1 MSANRWI
8 ISASAP
14 ETELISKK
22 AGLPLWVAR
31 VLTNRGVLSPED
43 ARAFLF
49 GDISSLHNPYLFE
62 DMKKAVARI
71 QKAIINKEKILVFG
85 DYDVD
90 GILSVVMLTRAL
102 TDLGGQVEYYIPDRL
117 SQGYGLR
124 EQYIES
130 MQSKGFQLLISV
142 DCGIKANAF
151 VNKAGECGLDVI
163 ITDHHLPGPQL
174 PAAEAILNPAVPGC
188 GYPEISLAGVGVVF
202 KLMQALIQERGQAS
216 HLRSYMKLVAIG
228 TVADVVDLKGEN
240 RLLVKFGLEELKN
253 AVNPGLKNLLKI
265 CGLTGKSISVGDVGF
280 RIGPRLNAAGRLGK
294 AETAVEL
301 FFSEE
306 PQVVENIVSQLDN
319 YNSVRQKIEEKIFN
333 QAVNHIEK
341 KKLHEKHK
349 LLILGCEEWHR
360 GVIGIV
366 SSKIKDLFY
375 RPVILFSYEEGKA
388 VGSGRSIK
396 EFSLIDCLDDNK
408 SFFISYGGHRQAVGC
423 ELPVE
428 RVDSFRKTINNYVD
442 GKLSPVDLQKKLY
455 IDTTLRFEEMDSN
468 FMELFYCISPFGMG
482 NPRPL
487 FLVEKAEV
495 SAPPQKIKKKHCKLV
510 LRQKGRVFEAIGW
523 QKGAWTDQLK
533 RGDLLDVVFSP
544 QENKFLGQE
553 SLYLSLEDI
562 RKSKI

>member
-14 ETELISKK
+14 EAELISRK

-90 GILSVVMLTRAL
+90 GILSVVMLTRVL

-151 VNKAGECGLDVI
+151 VNKARECGLDVI

-188 GYPEISLAGVGVVF
+188 GYPETSLAGVGVVF

-375 RPVILFSYEEGKA
+375 RPVILFSYEDGKA

-428 RVDSFRKTINNYVD
+428 MVDSFRKTINNYVD

-455 IDTTLRFEEMDSN
+455 IDTPLRFEEMDSN

-523 QKGAWTDQLK
+523 QKGAWADQLK

-544 QENKFLGQE
+544 QENEFLGQE